1 MTQYATLDGT
11 SDSGGWTG
19 SGGGAIHLDA
29 DTTTAGSDY
38 IQGEVSFDSAPVG
51 PAIFTLSDVT
61 DPESASDH
69 KIKYTAL
76 ASAGGMG
83 FGGPPDLT
91 IALYEGTTS
100 PNGGLRHTTTQ
111 GVSAYAITEYTITL
125 SGGEANN
132 ISDYDNLQLQVIN
145 TGSGMGDNIKIY
157 NMYLEVPDA
166 SAAATTGPAFL
177 LFVD

>member
-11 SDSGGWTG
+11 SDAGGWTG

-38 IQGEVSFDSAPVG
+38 IQGEIGFEGNPVG

-76 ASAGGMG
+76 ASAAGFMG
-83 FGGPPDLT
+83 TPGLS
-91 IALYEGTTS
+91 IALYEGTTQ
-100 PNGGLRHTTTQ
+100 RHTTTNNS
-111 GVSAYAITEYTITL
+111 VNTSSATAYTITL
-125 SGGEANN
+125 SDGEANS
-132 ISDYDNLQLQVIN
+132 ITDYDNLILRVTN
-145 TGSGMGDNIKIY
+145 VGNEMGDNIKIY
-157 NMYLEVPDA
+157 NMYFECPDA
-166 SAAATTGPAFL
+166 SAAAATTSASFL
-177 LFVD
+177 FFME